1 MTDNIP
7 PQGDA
12 QTDGKTVALTGATG
26 FLGGHAVDCFLK
38 AGYSVKA
45 LTRRP
50 QDERE
55 GLTWI
60 SGSLD
65 DRASLDTLCE
75 GADVLVHIAGLTKA
89 LNRDIFF
96 DVNVGG
102 TRAVL
107 AAAADAGVDHVI
119 HVSSMAAREPLLSHY
134 GASKRASELVLTAR
148 NWPFTWTI
156 VRPPAIYGPGDKE
169 ILKLIKALDY
179 RLLPALGSSR
189 NRFSMIHGNDM
200 AEALV
205 ALATG
210 GHDKAIYEIDDQHAG
225 GYTIKDVAAALTPK
239 GGKEPVMLPVP
250 FPVLGFI
257 GFLNGIAAHALRRP
271 AMLTLSSARYLC
283 HNDWTVRNARRPNL
297 DNWSPQYDLKSGLKN
312 TIDWY
317 RKNGLL

>member
-1 MTDNIP
+1 MTKNLSQ
-7 PQGDA
+7 QGDGI
-12 QTDGKTVALTGATG
+12 TEGKTVALTGATG
-26 FLGGHAVDCFLK
+26 FLGGHAVDSFLS
-38 AGYSVKA
+38 AGYRVKA

-50 QDERE
+50 QEERD
-55 GLTWI
+55 GLTWV

-75 GADVLVHIAGLTKA
+75 GADTVVHIAGLTKA

-102 TRAVL
+102 TRALL
-107 AAAADAGVDHVI
+107 AAASDAGVEHVI

-169 ILKLIKALDY
+169 ILKLMKALDY
-179 RLLPALGSSR
+179 HLLPAPGSSR
-189 NRFSMIHGNDM
+189 NRFSMIHGRDM
-200 AEALV
+200 ADALV
-205 ALATG
+205 ALSAG
-210 GHDKAIYEIDDQHAG
+210 GHDKAIYEIDDQHPG
-225 GYTIKDVAAALTPK
+225 GYAIADVAAALTPK
-239 GGKEPVMLPVP
+239 GGTKPIILPVP

-257 GFLNGIAAHALRRP
+257 GFLNGIVAHAVRKP
-271 AMLTLSSARYLC
+271 AMLTLSTARYLC

-297 DNWSPQYDLKSGLKN
+297 NNWSPQFDLKSGLKN
-312 TIDWY
+312 TTDWY